1 MPGKGATLCRVEA
14 VDDSKPL
21 LDGDVTGIGRFFQLL
36 AKDIMEE
43 VDVVADEEKQ

>member
-1 MPGKGATLCRVEA
+1 MPGKVATLFRVEG
-14 VDDSKPL
+14 VDYSEL
-21 LDGDVTGIGRFFQLL
+21 LVDGDVTGIGRFFQLL